1 MTYFTHFSRFAVAAI
16 IGSLYSINL
25 ANAQMPER
33 MVDENDGTGYIG
45 VTGLLM
51 SEYLGSSEEDLQVLP
66 YLSLDNVKG
75 FDFFGTALTYRAVD
89 VGTGQGLGKW
99 SLRAGPR
106 VAYAPGRESSDSP
119 TLTGFEDID
128 GSLPVGGYAF
138 GTLGPVGLR
147 VDAGQ
152 DFIGHEG
159 LTVDASV
166 GTAYTGKGFGFQPAV
181 TVSWADNSHNDA
193 FFGVNAAQS
202 AGSGLGV
209 YNPGAGVYSYALSAL
224 AWYEVKE
231 NYAVVVTGSY
241 RWFTDEAT
249 SSPILRAPDGSDQ
262 GFFAG
267 ISLTRKFD
275 TKKW

>member
-1 MTYFTHFSRFAVAAI
+1 MTYLTTAKFLFAATM
-16 IGSLYSINL
+16 GGFFLSSL
-25 ANAQMPER
+25 AQAQMPER
-33 MVDENDGTGYIG
+33 MADENDGTGYIG
-45 VTGLLM
+45 VTGILM
-51 SEYLGSSEEDLQVLP
+51 SEYLGSSEEDLSVLP

-106 VAYAPGRESSDSP
+106 VAYSPGRDSSHSP

-138 GTLGPVGLR
+138 GTFGPVGLR
-147 VDAGQ
+147 LDAGQ

-159 LTVDASV
+159 VTIDASI
-166 GTAYTGKGFGFQPAV
+166 GTAYTGEGFGFQPAF
-181 TVSWADNSHNDA
+181 TVSWADNTHNDA
-193 FFGVNAAQS
+193 FFGVNAGQS
-202 AGSGLGV
+202 LGSGLAE
-209 YNPGAGVYSYALSAL
+209 YNPGGGIYGYSASAI
-224 AWYEVKE
+224 AWYEVKK
-231 NYAVVVTGSY
+231 NYAVVLTGSY
-241 RWFTDEAT
+241 RWFTEEAT
-249 SSPILRAPDGSDQ
+249 NSPILNAPDGSDE
-262 GFFAG
+262 GFFAA